1 MNIFRLKFEKKY
13 VILSYVA
20 LGICVA
26 LFIFNAWRCISGG
39 GFTDFYS
46 SVTYIL
52 TGAVCIFAPILLLT
66 VIYDSKYIVKD
77 GEFITKFGF
86 IQSKY
91 SIAKMTEA
99 VYDAEKQRLAIYTG
113 EEFMVFRVDNAWRKE
128 FIDLLRKENRSLI
141 YNETDNET
149 IKPKGDNDKKENK

>member
-1 MNIFRLKFEKKY
+1 MNTFQLKFEKKY
-13 VILSYVA
+13 VILTYVA
-20 LGICVA
+20 LVLCVA
-26 LFIFNAWRCISGG
+26 LFTFNAWRCISGG

-46 SVTYIL
+46 SVSYIL
-52 TGAVCIFAPILLLT
+52 IAAVCIFAPILLLS
-66 VIYDSKYIVKD
+66 VIYNSKYIVKD

-91 SIAKMTEA
+91 SIANMTEL

-113 EEFMVFRVDNAWRKE
+113 EQFMVFRVDNAWQKE
-128 FIDLLRKENRSLI
+128 FIDLLRKANKGLI

-149 IKPKGDNDKKENK
+149 VKPKDDNDKKENK